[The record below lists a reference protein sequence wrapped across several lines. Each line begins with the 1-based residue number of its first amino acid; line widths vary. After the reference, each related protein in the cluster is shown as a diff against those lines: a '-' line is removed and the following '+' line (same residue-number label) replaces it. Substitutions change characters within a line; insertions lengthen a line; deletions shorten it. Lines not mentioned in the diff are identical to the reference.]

1 MSDEKSSSGV
11 DSEGEGEGEGDGD
24 GMKEWIIN
32 KLNIFPINKHS
43 SLRWKKIIK
52 ENNEETKNISN
63 NIDEIE
69 EKKEN
74 KEEDEIEF

>member
-11 DSEGEGEGEGDGD
+11 DSEGEGEGDGD

-43 SLRWKKIIK
+43 SLGWKKTIQ
-52 ENNEETKNISN
+52 EN
-63 NIDEIE
+63 IE
-69 EKKEN
+69 S
-74 KEEDEIEF
+74 